1 MLDFLPSHPC
11 LVKKM
16 VSDIADM
23 LAKVYLDK
31 ELCFFSDTHSQ
42 NVSIPS
48 SVFGEKNLIISS
60 LVAHLFSFRLILWSV
75 PGFSDEDLV
84 IKCCGSGCQRMY

>member
-1 MLDFLPSHPC
+1 MAQPILGIAPGTRPREAAKQQIVLEMLDFLPSHPC

-60 LVAHLFSFRLILWSV
+60 PVAHLFSF
-75 PGFSDEDLV
+75 
-84 IKCCGSGCQRMY
+84 